1 MAWEFGAGKVI
12 TTCSA
17 RYFTDQQLRCHTNT
31 QMIKYADATPADYHV
46 GSYQCSN
53 AHVRDRNIE
62 YCTETLKASQVIDYT
77 AQSWWEELGPNSVDV
92 LTPTNDSLEH

>member
-1 MAWEFGAGKVI
+1 MQARSSRRAPLGISQTNNFAVI
-12 TTCSA
+12 P
-17 RYFTDQQLRCHTNT
+17 NT
-31 QMIKYADATPADYHV
+31 QMIKYADATPADHHV